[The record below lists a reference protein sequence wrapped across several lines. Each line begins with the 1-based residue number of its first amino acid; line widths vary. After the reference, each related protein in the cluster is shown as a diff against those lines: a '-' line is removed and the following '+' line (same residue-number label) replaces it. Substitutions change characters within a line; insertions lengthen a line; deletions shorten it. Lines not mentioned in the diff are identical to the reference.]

1 MSDPS
6 RSPPTDT
13 QQTFDPHPLAK
24 RLADRI
30 QTAEQMI
37 ESLRR
42 IGVAEPWP
50 GSGLSNGGKPLRRGT
65 VR

>member
-24 RLADRI
+24 L
-30 QTAEQMI
+30 QTAEQTI

-42 IGVAEPWP
+42 IEVAEPWP
-50 GSGLSNGGKPLRRGT
+50 GSGRSDRGKPLRRGT